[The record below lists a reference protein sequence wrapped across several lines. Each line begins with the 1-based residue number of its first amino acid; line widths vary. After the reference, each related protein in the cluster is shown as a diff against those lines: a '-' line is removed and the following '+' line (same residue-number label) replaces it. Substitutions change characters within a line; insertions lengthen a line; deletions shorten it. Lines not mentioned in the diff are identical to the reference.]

1 MTEAL
6 PELIDIDTLALRLGD
21 SVRHI
26 RRLVAERRI
35 PYLKVGHFVR
45 FDPDE
50 IAVWLDTQRVSVTG
64 ISRRTVEAQGERE
77 VSSVSG
83 SGTSSWD

>member
-6 PELIDIDTLALRLGD
+6 PELIDIDTLARRLGD

-45 FDPDE
+45 FDADE

-64 ISRRTVEAQGERE
+64 ISRRTLERQGERE

-83 SGTSSWD
+83 SGTSR

>member
-50 IAVWLDTQRVSVTG
+50 IAVWLGTQRVSVTG